1 VADPKRCGNCPCP
14 NTGHTQDDGTCMTI
28 GCKCPR
34 YTPPTGTWPL
44 MDSANKIHGTPH
56 CVDCMRPLVEGAPYS
71 ERLEGIAGDME
82 IVEIV
87 CVYCS
92 LPK

>member
-1 VADPKRCGNCPCP
+1 
-14 NTGHTQDDGTCMTI
+14 
-28 GCKCPR
+28 
-34 YTPPTGTWPL
+34 